1 MANSK
6 VQQEGGQFPNKQE
19 CITGE
24 LNYVEQEA
32 SSEQKDNLKLNGQNE
47 VAKKSNNMENKE
59 GTHDNEA
66 KSQENFRA
74 KLL

>member
-1 MANSK
+1 
-6 VQQEGGQFPNKQE
+6 
-19 CITGE
+19 
-24 LNYVEQEA
+24 
-32 SSEQKDNLKLNGQNE
+32 LNGQNE